1 MYIYELHEMY
11 FCCLAIF
18 VLNLLVL
25 EIYFQNKFNKL
36 VILAAILQI
45 WQSPYRA
52 GVRRGVRPFRGD
64 G

>member
-1 MYIYELHEMY
+1 MY

-18 VLNLLVL
+18 MLNLLVL